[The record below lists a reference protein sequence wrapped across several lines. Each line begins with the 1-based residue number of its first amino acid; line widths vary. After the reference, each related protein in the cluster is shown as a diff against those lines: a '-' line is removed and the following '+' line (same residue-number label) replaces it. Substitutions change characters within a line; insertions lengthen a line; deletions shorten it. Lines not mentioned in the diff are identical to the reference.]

1 MKKHQRYF
9 LLLLLVISS
18 GIFFAQT
25 KTIQLHLDGKKSQ
38 LWVFEVFEAPD
49 AL

>member
-25 KTIQLHLDGKKSQ
+25 KTTQLRLDGKKSQ
-38 LWVFEVFEAPD
+38 LWAFEAPD